1 MSHSLLLIMVFL
13 KLLQYQEILT
23 LEVKTLIKDLLNILL
38 KSLKRNTTLTLR
50 KIFVLSKS
58 SSPRQ
63 RKQREISHQY
73 FKLRFKLRVLL
84 MVSISMRQSQE
95 LALKNFVQTFSRR
108 PLFQSRL
115 FLMIHLSRNLK
126 LMKSFLLVV
135 QHVFQKSSN
144 LLRTSSMAKNQ
155 TEVLTPTRLLPM
167 VLPYRVV
174 FQVVNLPKKL
184 RALFSL
190 ILHPSLLV
198 LKQLEVS

>member
-1 MSHSLLLIMVFL
+1 MTWVVVHLMSHSLLLIMVFL

-23 LEVKTLIKDLLNILL
+23 LEVKTLIRDLLNILL

-95 LALKNFVQTFSRR
+95 LALKNFVQTFLRR
-108 PLFQSRL
+108 PLFQSKL

-126 LMKSFLLVV
+126 LMK
-135 QHVFQKSSN
+135 
-144 LLRTSSMAKNQ
+144 
-155 TEVLTPTRLLPM
+155 
-167 VLPYRVV
+167 
-174 FQVVNLPKKL
+174 
-184 RALFSL
+184 L
-190 ILHPSLLV
+190 ILYHHLPV
-198 LKQLEVS
+198 LIYGIEVCADFDAGKSFSRKGNCMPLSRNLK

>member
-1 MSHSLLLIMVFL
+1 MSHFLLLIMVFS

-23 LEVKTLIKDLLNILL
+23 LEVKTLIKDLLSILL

-58 SSPRQ
+58 LSPRQ

-84 MVSISMRQSQE
+84 MVSILTRQSQG
-95 LALKNFVQTFSRR
+95 LVLKNFVQTFSRR

-135 QHVFQKSSN
+135 QPVFQRFNN
-144 LLRTSSMAKNQ
+144 LLKTSSMEKNP
-155 TEVLTPTRLLPM
+155 TEELIQMKLLLM
-167 VLPYRVV
+167 VLLSKVV
-174 FQVVNLPKKL
+174 FLVVQMMQHLEM
-184 RALFSL
+184 LF
-190 ILHPSLLV
+190 ILM
-198 LKQLEVS
+198 

>member
-38 KSLKRNTTLTLR
+38 KSLKRNMTLTLKR
-50 KIFVLSKS
+50 IFVLSKS

-63 RKQREISHQY
+63 RRQREISHQY

-84 MVSISMRQSQE
+84 MVSILTRQSQG
-95 LALKNFVQTFSRR
+95 LVLKNFVQTFSRR

-126 LMKSFLLVV
+126 LMKLYLLVV
-135 QHVFQKSSN
+135 QPVFQRFNN
-144 LLRTSSMAKNQ
+144 LLKTSSMEKNP
-155 TEVLTPTRLLPM
+155 TEELTQMKPLLM
-167 VLPYRVV
+167 VLLCKVV
-174 FQVVNLPKKL
+174 FSVVQMMQHLEM
-184 RALFSL
+184 LF
-190 ILHPSLLV
+190 ILM
-198 LKQLEVS
+198 